1 MLEVKKLVNVDDLI
15 LDNFSDSEEPPV
27 VKAEKVE
34 EPITNIVEEE
44 EPAVDDYQVVD
55 EHTSAL
61 EILDEI
67 EKELNKDKEKD
78 TLEGDLFNLIDS
90 MYEERKEE

>member
-1 MLEVKKLVNVDDLI
+1 M
-15 LDNFSDSEEPPV
+15 
-27 VKAEKVE
+27 
-34 EPITNIVEEE
+34 EEE
-44 EPAVDDYQVVD
+44 EPVVDDYQVVD